1 MSTSIVHFQLI
12 PSLFVFYI
20 DKFDID
26 VILNVSKQNISK
38 QIKGGTILK
47 TMNLTTAQALLK
59 FLDNQYIEVDGI
71 ETKFF
76 KGVTGI
82 FGHGNVVG
90 MGQAL
95 DQYKETIKYY
105 AGKNEQEIAHVAV
118 AFAKQKRRK
127 EFMAVTTSIGPGSLN
142 LVTAAGTAT
151 VNRIP
156 VLLLPSDAYS
166 DRQPDPVLQQV
177 EQSYDPSITA
187 NDAFRSVSKYWDR
200 IQRPEQLM
208 QSAINAIRVLASPAE
223 TGAVTLCLPQDVQGE
238 QYDYPE
244 SFFKKRVHRVRRVDI
259 DAYDLAQITE
269 LIKGKKKPI
278 VICGGGVRYS
288 EAEAELIDFCTTF
301 NIPMSETQAGKGI
314 VSWDHDLNLGGGGV
328 CGTLAANRIAKEA
341 DVIIAVGTRLN
352 DFVTSSK
359 AAYQNPDVD
368 IITINVNAA
377 DAYKMEATSVIADAK
392 QALIQLKS
400 SLSSI
405 GYNSSY
411 TTEIATAKA
420 DWQVELDIMDNAT
433 HEDGLCQTA
442 VLGIINKTIDP
453 KAIIVSASGSLP
465 SDLERV
471 WRPTEPDTYHLE
483 YGFSCMGYEVS
494 GALGTKLATPDVESY
509 CLVGDGGFLM
519 GHSDLYT
526 SIQEDIKINVLLLDN
541 NGHQCIHNLQ
551 RSQGINTFGTEFRAR
566 NESGTALLGAYVPI
580 DFAMI
585 AEGYGAI
592 TYRVNTQEE
601 LIAAL
606 EDSKLQTKST
616 LIDIKVLPG
625 TMTEGFEGFWRVG
638 TAQVATDPKVE
649 AAAVAMNSY
658 VKSNCVPY

>member
-1 MSTSIVHFQLI
+1 M
-12 PSLFVFYI
+12 
-20 DKFDID
+20 
-26 VILNVSKQNISK
+26 
-38 QIKGGTILK
+38 K
-47 TMNLTTAQALLK
+47 TVNLTTAQALLK
-59 FLDNQYIEVDGI
+59 FLDHQYIEVDGI
-71 ETKFF
+71 ESKFF
-76 KGVTGI
+76 HGVTGI

-118 AFAKQKRRK
+118 AYAKQNRRK
-127 EFMAVTTSIGPGSLN
+127 AFMACTASIGPGSLN

-156 VLLLPSDAYS
+156 ILLLPSDAYS

-177 EQSYDPSITA
+177 EQPYDPSITA

-208 QSAINAIRVLASPAE
+208 QSAINAIRVLASPAD

-238 QYDYPE
+238 SYDYPE
-244 SFFKKRVHRVRRVDI
+244 SFFKKRVHRVRRVDV
-259 DAYDLAQITE
+259 DPYDLAQITE
-269 LIKGKKKPI
+269 LIKGKKKPV

-288 EAEAELIDFCTTF
+288 EAEAELLDFCETF
-301 NIPMSETQAGKGI
+301 NIPMTETQAGKGVI
-314 VSWDHDLNLGGGGV
+314 SWEHDLNMGGGGV
-328 CGTLAANRIAKEA
+328 CGTLAANRLAKEA

-368 IITINVNAA
+368 IITINVNTA
-377 DAYKMEATSVIADAK
+377 DAYKMEAVSVIADAK
-392 QALIQLKS
+392 QAMVQLKA
-400 SLSSI
+400 SLSDA
-405 GYNSSY
+405 GYKTSY
-411 TTEIATAKA
+411 TNEMKQAKD
-420 DWQVELDIMDNAT
+420 DWQVELDKMDNAT
-433 HEDGLCQTA
+433 HPDGLCQTA
-442 VLGIINKTIDP
+442 VLGTINKTIDP

-494 GALGTKLATPDVESY
+494 GTLGTKLANPDVESY
-509 CLVGDGGFLM
+509 CFVGDGGFLM

-526 SIQEDIKINVLLLDN
+526 SIQENIKINVLLLDN

-551 RSQGINTFGTEFRAR
+551 RSQGIHTFGTEFRSR
-566 NESGTALLGAYVPI
+566 NEAGTALLGDYVPI
-580 DFAMI
+580 DFAKV

-592 TYRVNTQEE
+592 TYRVNTKEE

-606 EDSKLQTKST
+606 EDAKKQTVST

-638 TAQVATDPKVE
+638 TAQTATDSKVE
-649 AAAVAMNSY
+649 DAAKAMNSY
-658 VKSNCVPY
+658 VADNCFPY

>member
-1 MSTSIVHFQLI
+1 METL
-12 PSLFVFYI
+12 
-20 DKFDID
+20 
-26 VILNVSKQNISK
+26 
-38 QIKGGTILK
+38 
-47 TMNLTTAQALLK
+47 NLTTAQALLQ
-59 FLDNQYIEVDGI
+59 FLDNQYIEVDGV

-76 KGVTGI
+76 AGMTGI

-90 MGQAL
+90 IGQAL
-95 DQYKETIKYY
+95 DQYKDSIKYY
-105 AGKNEQEIAHVAV
+105 AGKNEQEIAHVAT
-118 AFAKQKRRK
+118 AYAKQKRRK
-127 EFMAVTTSIGPGSLN
+127 EFMACTASIGPGSLN

-156 VLLLPSDAYS
+156 ILLLPSDAYS

-208 QSAINAIRVLASPAE
+208 QSAINAVRVLASPAD

-238 QYDYPE
+238 RYDYPA
-244 SFFKKRVHRVRRVDI
+244 SFFKKRVHRVRRTPVDQ
-259 DAYDLAQITE
+259 YDMAQVVE
-269 LIKGKKKPI
+269 LIKGKKKPV

-288 EAEAELIDFCTTF
+288 EAEAELLDFCETL
-301 NIPMSETQAGKGI
+301 NIPISETQAGKGI
-314 VSWDHDLNLGGGGV
+314 ISWDHPLNLGGGGV
-328 CGTLAANRIAKEA
+328 CGTLAANRLAKEA
-341 DVIIAVGTRLN
+341 DCIIAVGTRLN

-368 IITINVNAA
+368 IVTINVNPS
-377 DAYKMEATSVIADAK
+377 DACKMEAIAVIADAK
-392 QALIQLKS
+392 AAMVQLKEA
-400 SLSSI
+400 LA
-405 GYNSSY
+405 GYKASY
-411 TTEIATAKA
+411 TTEIKQAKD
-420 DWQVELDIMDNAT
+420 DWQVELDKMDNAT
-433 HEDGLCQTA
+433 NEAGLCQTA
-442 VLGIINKTIDP
+442 VLGTINKTIDP

-494 GALGTKLATPDVESY
+494 GTLGAKLANPDVESY
-509 CLVGDGGFLM
+509 CFIGDGGFLM

-526 SIQEDIKINVLLLDN
+526 SIQEGVKINILLLDN

-551 RSQGINTFGTEFRAR
+551 RSQGIHTFGTEFRGR
-566 NESGTALLGAYVPI
+566 NAAGTALLGEYVPI
-580 DFAMI
+580 DFAKV
-585 AEGYGAI
+585 AEGYGAK
-592 TYRVNTQEE
+592 TYRVNTKEE

-606 EDSKLQTKST
+606 EDSKKQTVST

-625 TMTEGFEGFWRVG
+625 TMTEGFEHFWRVG
-638 TAQVATDPKVE
+638 TAQVATDKKVE
-649 AAAVAMNSY
+649 EAAVAMNSY
-658 VKSNCVPY
+658 VADNCFPY